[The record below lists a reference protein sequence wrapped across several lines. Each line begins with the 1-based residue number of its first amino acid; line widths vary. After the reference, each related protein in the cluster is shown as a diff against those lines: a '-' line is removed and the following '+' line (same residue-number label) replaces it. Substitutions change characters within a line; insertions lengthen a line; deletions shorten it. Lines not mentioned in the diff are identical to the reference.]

1 MIRLAVLPAFLIRS
15 FSLAASLIAAMTLA
29 TTAPA
34 LASEDDVITPLTG
47 EEIAQ
52 HIHALLAEND
62 ISGTAQLNLK
72 EKHNPCPVPITVAPL
87 FKNWKT
93 IKVTCPANTQWRLLV
108 RVELDDEK
116 IAPARNTAISS
127 SPEKT
132 GRAAGT
138 PRALA
143 LKRSMAKGEVILEDD
158 VLMVPISAR
167 QGYGVFLDA
176 GDVIGRRVR
185 TPISAHAP
193 IKSRQLEPKYLV
205 EEKKPVIIAINTG
218 GIYVEMSGISLQN
231 GQLGEAV
238 KVENISS
245 GKTITGKVTGLRKIS
260 PMH

>member
-1 MIRLAVLPAFLIRS
+1 MMRQAVLPVLPIRS
-15 FSLAASLIAAMTLA
+15 FSLAASLIAALTLA
-29 TTAPA
+29 MTAPA

-47 EEIAQ
+47 GEIAK
-52 HIHALLAEND
+52 HIRGLLAENN
-62 ISGTAQLNLK
+62 ISGTPQLNLK
-72 EKHNPCPVPITVAPL
+72 EKHNPCPEPVEAAPL

-93 IKVTCPANTQWRLLV
+93 IKVTCPANAQWRLLV
-108 RVELDDEK
+108 RVEMDDEK

-127 SPEKT
+127 SPEKA
-132 GRAAGT
+132 GRSAGT

-158 VLMVPISAR
+158 VLMVPISA
-167 QGYGVFLDA
+167 QQSYGVFLDA

-185 TPISAHAP
+185 TPISANAP

-205 EEKKPVIIAINTG
+205 EEKKPVIIALSSG

-238 KVENISS
+238 KVENLSS

>member
-1 MIRLAVLPAFLIRS
+1 MIRLAVLPAFQIRS

-29 TTAPA
+29 TTPPA
-34 LASEDDVITPLTG
+34 LASEGDVITPLTG
-47 EEIAQ
+47 GEIAQ
-52 HIHALLAEND
+52 HIHALLAENN

-72 EKHNPCPVPITVAPL
+72 EKHNPCPVPIAAAPL

-93 IKVTCPANTQWRLLV
+93 IKVTCPANTQWRLMV
-108 RVELDDEK
+108 RVELDVK
-116 IAPARNTAISS
+116 TTALVRKKTFSA
-127 SPEKT
+127 SPEKND
-132 GRAAGT
+132 RADGT
-138 PRALA
+138 LRALA

-167 QGYGVFLDA
+167 QGYGVFLNA

-205 EEKKPVIIAINTG
+205 EEKKPVIIALNTG